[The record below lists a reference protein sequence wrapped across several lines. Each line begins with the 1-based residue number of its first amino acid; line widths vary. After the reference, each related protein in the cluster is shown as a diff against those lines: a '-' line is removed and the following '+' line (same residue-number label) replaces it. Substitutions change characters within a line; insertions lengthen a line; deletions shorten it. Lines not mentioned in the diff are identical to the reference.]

1 MDEVDIEFSLWS
13 SVGIDFLYNIGSSF
27 EGTARAP
34 VINQGILIHELEKK
48 ILDTVKIWGSSCSL
62 DTVVPALEGQSARSL
77 LKSMFIANRT
87 LEYYFK
93 SVATGNIG
101 LPAGISSS
109 NNLYKAIAKNYS
121 PDATSSCKNEYS
133 FEAVIAGFLNEVNL
147 NAKSFSDS
155 LKWWEKAIRMFR
167 GTDGTLAERNA
178 LQSKLLARELS
189 RQWLSQNAQN
199 IMMKNLWCA
208 QVKSDKSSTPEEIA
222 RALKSCDSSADMMLK
237 WVWNSMKSAFEK
249 DYKTKG
255 NSLEK
260 YQKNN
265 TRVST
270 QGKIASDVQGFW
282 KTIDATI
289 VNIDETATNDQM
301 LSDLV
306 NMHAQL
312 VGINKLL
319 KQKIPDMQ
327 KNCEKQWPKGIN
339 CKF

>member
-1 MDEVDIEFSLWS
+1 MDEVDIEFSLWTA
-13 SVGIDFLYNIGSSF
+13 VGTDFLYNIRSSF
-27 EGTARAP
+27 DGTARAP

-48 ILDTVKIWGSSCSL
+48 ILDTVKVWGSSCSL
-62 DTVVPALEGQSARSL
+62 DTIVGALEGQSARTL
-77 LKSMFIANRT
+77 LKNMLIANRT

-93 SVATGNIG
+93 SVASGNIW
-101 LPAGISSS
+101 LPAGISS
-109 NNLYKAIAKNYS
+109 NTLYKAIAENYS

-133 FEAVIAGFLNEVNL
+133 FEAVIAKFLNEVNS
-147 NAKSFSDS
+147 NKKSFYNS
-155 LKWWEKAIRMFR
+155 LEGWEKGIRMFR
-167 GTDGTLAERNA
+167 GTDGTIAERNA

-189 RQWLSQNAQN
+189 RQWLSQNAQS

-208 QVKSDKSSTPEEIA
+208 QIQSDKSSTPEEIS
-222 RALKSCDSSADMMLK
+222 RALKGCDSSAESMLQ

-249 DYKTKG
+249 DYKKSG
-255 NSLEK
+255 NTLDK
-260 YQKNN
+260 YQKN
-265 TRVST
+265 TGRASA
-270 QGKIASDVQGFW
+270 QGKIASDVAGYW

-301 LSDLV
+301 LSDLA

-312 VGINKLL
+312 VSINKLL

-327 KNCEKQWPKGIN
+327 KNCEQQWPKGIN